1 MNELKTVTER
11 VRSILERDEKCRN
24 SDSFLYLQVLT
35 EVGKEKGIDI
45 EKMSIPY
52 FFLNLHGAG
61 LPPFESVRRARQKI
75 QAAHPELAACER
87 VRGYRAENETEYR
100 AFAVGDCDG

>member
-1 MNELKTVTER
+1 MIELKTVTER

-45 EKMSIPY
+45 EKMTIPY
-52 FFLNLHGAG
+52 FFQNLHGAG
-61 LPPFESVRRARQKI
+61 MPPFESVRRARQKI

-87 VRGYRAENETEYR
+87 VKGYRAENETEYR
-100 AFAVGDCDG
+100 AFAVGGCDG

>member
-1 MNELKTVTER
+1 MIELKTVTKR

-45 EKMSIPY
+45 EKMSIPC
-52 FFLNLHGAG
+52 FFLNFHGAG

-87 VRGYRAENETEYR
+87 VKGYRAANETEYR